1 MSEKKHTPLTRKPWF
16 EFLSSMRFAVSLLTV
31 LGIASVIG
39 TVMSQNEAMANYAFK
54 FGPFW
59 FEIFKFL
66 GLYDVYSAPWFVGI
80 LIFLVLSVSLCLIR
94 NTPNFLREMKN
105 FRLRATETSLR
116 LMKHHQSFDNNTLS
130 AEAASQYLSEHG
142 YSVKS
147 AQREDGNTIIAAKK
161 GSANK
166 LGYLF
171 AHISLIVIC
180 VGALIDSDILLKARV
195 AFGQLVPDK
204 TANFANEFGLK
215 SKLGMNNLSFRSTI
229 HIREGSTV
237 DVAFLNMPDGS
248 LVQELPFTVNL
259 KKFTVDY
266 YDNGMPKN
274 YVSQI
279 EVTEKANGKVTRA
292 DVRVNHPLTVNGVTI
307 YQSSFSDGGS
317 KLNFN
322 AWNLSTPSAAVPL
335 NAVSMNSAPFPW
347 QDKQTYT
354 LEFGELRILNIENT
368 ASPESGTQA
377 IDDVRAVTKNT
388 QFKNIGPSISYKLR
402 DETGQ
407 AQEYLN
413 YMSPLEQNKAFFLVT
428 GARREINAN
437 FTWTYLPLDTD
448 NTLNTFML
456 LKNSFQSPQMRKDA
470 VNKVLQQSPENT
482 PEGLK
487 LASEAVMNIFAQKG
501 YIGVQEFMKN
511 MPLAPTEKQKVERVF
526 LEVLHR
532 ASSELLISA
541 QTQAKLP
548 VWAASDERS
557 QFIVNAMIAMT
568 NLQDYGSPV
577 YLQLENFEQ
586 VQASGLQMTR
596 SPGKNMVYLGSLLL
610 ILGIYCMFY
619 IREKRA
625 WFLLKNNQLLF
636 SISSNRNESGLDK
649 EFDQHTQNIKQL
661 LKSHISEPDK

>member
-1 MSEKKHTPLTRKPWF
+1 MSEKRHTRLTRKPWF

-31 LGIASVIG
+31 LGIASIIG
-39 TVMSQNEAMANYAFK
+39 TVLNQNEAMANYAFK

-80 LIFLVLSVSLCLIR
+80 LIFLVLSTSLCLIR
-94 NTPNFLREMKN
+94 NTPHFLKEMKS

-116 LMKHHQSFDNNTLS
+116 LMKHHQSFDENTLP
-130 AEAASQYLSEHG
+130 AETASQYLSDHG

-147 AQREDGNTIIAAKK
+147 ALREDGSTIIAAKK

-180 VGALIDSDILLKARV
+180 VGGLIDSDILLKARI

-204 TANFANEFGLK
+204 TANFANEFGAK
-215 SKLGMNNLSFRSTI
+215 SKLGINNLSFRSTI
-229 HIREGSTV
+229 HIREGNTV
-237 DVAFLNMPDGS
+237 DVTFLNTPDGS

-266 YDNGMPKN
+266 YGNGMPKN

-279 EVTEKANGKVTRA
+279 EVTEKASGKVTNA
-292 DVRVNHPLTVNGVTI
+292 DIRVNHPLTINGITI

-322 AWNLSTPSAAVPL
+322 AWNLSSPSAPAPL
-335 NAVSMNSAPFPW
+335 NAVSMNSTPFPW

-354 LEFGELRILNIENT
+354 LEFGELRIFNIENT
-368 ASPESGTQA
+368 ASPESTAQA
-377 IDDVRAVTKNT
+377 IYDVRAVTKNT
-388 QFKNIGPSISYKLR
+388 NFKNIGPSISYKLR

-428 GARREINAN
+428 GSRRDINAN
-437 FTWTYLPLDTD
+437 FTWTYLPLDAD

-456 LKNSFQSPQMRKDA
+456 LKNSFQSQQMRQDA
-470 VNKVLQQSPENT
+470 VGKVLAQSPENT

-511 MPLAPTEKQKVERVF
+511 MPLAPAEKQKIERVF

-596 SPGKNMVYLGSLLL
+596 SPGKNIVYLGSLLL
-610 ILGIYCMFY
+610 VLGIYFMFY
-619 IREKRA
+619 IREKRV
-625 WFLLKNNQLLF
+625 WFLLKDSQLLF
-636 SISSNRNESGLDK
+636 SISSSRNESELDK
-649 EFDQHTQNIKQL
+649 EFAQHTQNIKQL
-661 LKSHISEPDK
+661 LKAHNPEPDQ